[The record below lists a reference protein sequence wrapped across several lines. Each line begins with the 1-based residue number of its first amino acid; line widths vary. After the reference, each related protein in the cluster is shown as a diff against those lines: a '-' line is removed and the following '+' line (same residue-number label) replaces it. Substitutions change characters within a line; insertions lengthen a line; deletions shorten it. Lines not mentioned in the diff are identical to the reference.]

1 MTTTVTGIESEA
13 EVAQFAERLLDLY
26 TGALLSAM
34 IDVGHRTGLFEA
46 AALGEVTSEELADRA
61 GLQERYVREWLGSMV
76 TSGIIDYH
84 PAGRT
89 YRLPAAHAACLTGPG
104 AGNLAPLSRLDTH
117 LTEHVGEVARAF
129 REGGGVP
136 FAAYQPDFTDVMD
149 AAGRGG
155 YDADLVDSWLP
166 LAPGL
171 SETLAAGARVA
182 DVACGTGHALL
193 RARTARSRGPR
204 SSATTARQ
212 RRSPAR
218 GRRPPLP
225 GWPTSTS
232 RWPTSPGCV
241 SMRRSTRSSSST
253 PSTTRPHPRPCW
265 TASSVAWCRVAGS
278 S

>member
-104 AGNLAPLSRLDTH
+104 AGNLAPLSRLNTH

-149 AAGRGG
+149 AAGTRWLRRRPRG
-155 YDADLVDSWLP
+155 L
-166 LAPGL
+166 LAPP
-171 SETLAAGARVA
+171 GARAVRDA
-182 DVACGTGHALL
+182 RRRCPGGRRRLRHRPRTG
-193 RARTARSRGPR
+193 RARTRVPAVHVHRLRPLGTGDRPR
-204 SSATTARQ
+204 AGG
-212 RRSPAR
+212 
-218 GRRPPLP
+218 GRR
-225 GWPTSTS
+225 
-232 RWPTSPGCV
+232 
-241 SMRRSTRSSSST
+241 
-253 PSTTRPHPRPCW
+253 
-265 TASSVAWCRVAGS
+265 
-278 S
+278 